1 MPNTTN
7 PMVQFKFGEYNGFK
21 GLTSW
26 DAGTLYVTTDEQ
38 GMYFSK
44 DGSKPIKLGNI
55 ITFAT
60 LSDWKNAV
68 TPPYS
73 ADVFYYIANDNALIK
88 HNGTKFVQLNKD
100 YGGDVSALVAAIGAQ
115 TDKVSE
121 NKTSL
126 WAYINKAQAAAES
139 AMAVAGEANTAAG
152 AAHAAANKAQ
162 GTADGAAAKAAA
174 NEGSINTING
184 QISTINGS
192 ISDLKTIVETGDNS
206 NAKLR
211 EDLAGVSTVANT
223 ANGTANDNAAAIIRI
238 DGEIDGIDGQLV
250 TINGAITRIDG
261 EIDGIDGQLVTIN
274 GAIERIDGE
283 IDGLESTLGEHGT
296 AITNIQNNYAL
307 KTQVESDITAAKT
320 EVNGYTDGAI
330 SAAKTE
336 LIGTEVT
343 GVTTTI
349 KGVKKYTDEQ
359 IAGVNSSITTL
370 RNEIGNIAN
379 IMNFRGTF
387 EALTNVTDPVN
398 GDVVIVKGVEY
409 VYVKPNDAS
418 EGKWEEFGAA
428 TANEARFDAIEQAA
442 TALEGRVTAL
452 DKATDG
458 RVALIE
464 GRVSK
469 VETIA
474 GQNTTAINTEKGRI
488 DALENTTIPAI
499 NAKIG
504 TVAEGTNLAQLIAD
518 EASRASGVEGGL
530 KDRLDVLETTTI
542 PGINTAHTTLEGRV
556 TALDQAGTGRVA
568 VAENEINTLKTKTG
582 IASLTGTDT
591 LYGLITAETGRAQG
605 QEAAIRG
612 EFAEA
617 DAALRS
623 EINAKLTWGSF

>member
-1 MPNTTN
+1 MPDTQN
-7 PMVQFKFGEYNGFK
+7 PMVQFKFGEYSGFQ

-44 DGSKPIKLGNI
+44 DGNKPIKLGNI

-60 LSDWKNAV
+60 LSDWKSAV

-100 YGGDVSALVAAIGAQ
+100 YGGDVTALAEAIGAQ
-115 TDKVSE
+115 SDKVDE
-121 NKTSL
+121 QKTSL

-139 AMAVAGEANTAAG
+139 AMTVAGEAKTAAG
-152 AAHAAANKAQ
+152 TAQLAAEGAQ
-162 GTADGAAAKAAA
+162 STADGAAAKATA
-174 NEGSINTING
+174 NESSIGTING
-184 QISTINGS
+184 QISAINGS
-192 ISDLKTIVETGDNS
+192 INGLKAIVETGANN

-211 EDLAGVSTVANT
+211 EDLSAVSTVANT
-223 ANGTANDNAAAIIRI
+223 ANGTANTNAEAIERI

-250 TINGAITRIDG
+250 TIN
-261 EIDGIDGQLVTIN
+261 E
-274 GAIERIDGE
+274 AIERIDGE
-283 IDGLESTLGEHGT
+283 IDGIDSALETVNGAIEDINDEIESINGTVGEHGT

-307 KTQVESDITAAKT
+307 KTQVATDIGTAKT
-320 EVNGYTDGAI
+320 EVNDYTDGQI
-330 SAAKTE
+330 VAAKAD

-359 IAGVNSSITTL
+359 IAEVDSSISAL
-370 RNEIGNIAN
+370 RTEIGNIAN

-387 EALTNVTDPVN
+387 EALTNVTNPVN
-398 GDVVIVKGVEY
+398 GDVAIVNGVEY
-409 VYVKPNDAS
+409 VYVKPDADTA
-418 EGKWEEFGAA
+418 GKWEEFGAA
-428 TANEARFDAIEQAA
+428 TANEARFDAIEEAA
-442 TALEGRVTAL
+442 SKLDERVTAL

-464 GRVSK
+464 GRVSV
-469 VETIA
+469 VENTA

-488 DALENTTIPAI
+488 DTLVNTTIPAI

-504 TVAEGTNLAQLIAD
+504 TVAEGANLAQLIAD

-530 KDRLDVLETTTI
+530 KTRLDTLETTTI
-542 PGINTAHTTLEGRV
+542 PGINTAHNSLADRV
-556 TALDQAGTGRVA
+556 TALDQASTGRVA
-568 VAENEINTLKTKTG
+568 VAENKINTLETKTG
-582 IASLTGTDT
+582 IANLTGNDT
-591 LYGLITAETGRAQG
+591 LYGLITAEASRAAG

-623 EINAKLTWGSF
+623 EFNAKLTWGSF

>member
-1 MPNTTN
+1 MSNTTN
-7 PMVQFKFGEYNGFK
+7 PMVQFKFGEYSGFN

-26 DAGTLYVTTDEQ
+26 EAGTLYVTTDEQ

-100 YGGDVSALVAAIGAQ
+100 YGGDISALIEAIGVQ
-115 TDKVSE
+115 SDKVDE
-121 NKTSL
+121 KKTSL

-139 AMAVAGEANTAAG
+139 AMAVAGEAKTAAG
-152 AAHAAANKAQ
+152 TAQNVANAAQ

-174 NEGSINTING
+174 NEGRINTING

-192 ISDLKTIVETGDNS
+192 ISDLKAIVETGDNS

-238 DGEIDGIDGQLV
+238 DGEIDGIDGKLV
-250 TINGAITRIDG
+250 TINEAIERIDG

-274 GAIERIDGE
+274 EAIERIDGE
-283 IDGLESTLGEHGT
+283 IDGIDGTLAEHGT

-307 KTQVESDITAAKT
+307 KTQVASDIAAAKT

-330 SAAKTE
+330 SEAKTE

-343 GVTTTI
+343 GVTNTI

-370 RNEIGNIAN
+370 RSEIGNIAN

-387 EALTNVTDPVN
+387 EALTNVDDPIN
-398 GDVVIVKGVEY
+398 GDVVIVNGAEY
-409 VYVKPNDAS
+409 VYVKPNDDS

-442 TALEGRVTAL
+442 SALETRVTAL

-458 RVALIE
+458 RVALVE
-464 GRVSK
+464 NRVTA
-469 VETIA
+469 VEAVA
-474 GQNTTAINTEKGRI
+474 GQNTTAINTEKGRV
-488 DALENTTIPAI
+488 DTLVNTTIPAI

-518 EASRASGVEGGL
+518 EASRASGVENGL
-530 KDRLDVLETTTI
+530 KGRLDTLETTTI
-542 PGINTAHTTLEGRV
+542 PGINTAHNTLAERV

-568 VAENEINTLKTKTG
+568 VAENDINTLKTKTG
-582 IASLTGTDT
+582 IANLTGSDT
-591 LYGLITAETGRAQG
+591 LHSLITAEASRAAG

-612 EFAEA
+612 EFANA

-623 EINAKLTWGSF
+623 EFNAKLTWGTF

>member
-1 MPNTTN
+1 MPDTTK
-7 PMVQFKFGEYNGFK
+7 PMVQFKFGEYSGFK

-26 DAGTLYVTTDEQ
+26 EAGTLYVTTDEQ

-44 DGSKPIKLGNI
+44 DGNKPIKLGNI

-100 YGGDVSALVAAIGAQ
+100 YGGDVTALVEAIGVQ
-115 TDKVSE
+115 TDKVDE
-121 NKTSL
+121 QKTSL

-139 AMAVAGEANTAAG
+139 AMAVAVEANTAAG
-152 AAHAAANKAQ
+152 TAKGAADAAQA
-162 GTADGAAAKAAA
+162 TADGAAAKAAA
-174 NEGSINTING
+174 NEGSIGTING

-192 ISDLKTIVETGDNS
+192 ISDLKAIVETGDNS

-238 DGEIDGIDGQLV
+238 DGEIDGIDDQLV
-250 TINGAITRIDG
+250 TINEAITRIDG
-261 EIDGIDGQLVTIN
+261 EIDGIDGQLVTVN
-274 GAIERIDGE
+274 GNITRIDGE
-283 IDGLESTLGEHGT
+283 IDGIDGTLAEHGT

-330 SAAKTE
+330 SAAKIE

-343 GVTTTI
+343 GVTNTI
-349 KGVKKYTDEQ
+349 KGVKKYADEQ

-387 EALTNVTDPVN
+387 DALTNVTDPIN
-398 GDVVIVKGVEY
+398 GDVVIVDGVEY
-409 VYVKPNDAS
+409 VYVKPSDAS
-418 EGKWEEFGAA
+418 EGSWEAFGAA

-442 TALEGRVTAL
+442 TELEGRVTAL

-458 RVALIE
+458 RVALVE
-464 GRVSK
+464 NRVTA
-469 VETIA
+469 VEAVA

-488 DALENTTIPAI
+488 DVLENTTIPAI

-504 TVAEGTNLAQLIAD
+504 TVAANTNLAQLIAD
-518 EASRASGVEGGL
+518 ETSRASGVENGL
-530 KDRLDVLETTTI
+530 KGRLDTLETTTI
-542 PGINTAHTTLEGRV
+542 PGINTAHNTLADRV
-556 TALDQAGTGRVA
+556 TALDQASTGRVA
-568 VAENEINTLKTKTG
+568 VAENDINTLKTKTG
-582 IASLTGTDT
+582 IANLTGTDT
-591 LYGLITAETGRAQG
+591 LYSLITAEASRADG
-605 QEAAIRG
+605 QETAIRG

-623 EINAKLTWGSF
+623 EFNAKLTWGTF